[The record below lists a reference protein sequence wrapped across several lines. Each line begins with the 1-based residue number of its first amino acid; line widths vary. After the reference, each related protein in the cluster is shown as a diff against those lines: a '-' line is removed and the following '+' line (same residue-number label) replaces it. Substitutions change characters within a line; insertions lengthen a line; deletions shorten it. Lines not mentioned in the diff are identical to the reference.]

1 MNLKDLISMINI
13 NFRQISFKKIMPLLE
28 EKYFVVDILK
38 EYDYKESNELKE
50 LKELKDYID
59 LELGNGNQ
67 LITEEKMLYFY
78 NKV

>member
-13 NFRQISFKKIMPLLE
+13 TFRQINFKKIMPLLDE
-28 EKYFVVDILK
+28 DYIEVDILE
-38 EYDYKESNELKE
+38 EYEFKQSEESI
-50 LKELKDYID
+50 DYID
-59 LELGNGNQ
+59 LELGNGKQ

>member
-1 MNLKDLISMINI
+1 MNLKDLLSMVNI
-13 NFRQISFKKIMPLLE
+13 TFRQISFKKIMPLIE
-28 EKYFVVDILK
+28 EEYIVVDIFE
-38 EYDYKESNELKE
+38 EYDYKESIDYYKE
-50 LKELKDYID
+50 SIDYID

>member
-13 NFRQISFKKIMPLLE
+13 NFRQISFKKIIPLLDE
-28 EKYFVVDILK
+28 EYIVVDILK
-38 EYDYKESNELKE
+38 EYDYKESNQSKE
-50 LKELKDYID
+50 SIDYID
-59 LELGNGNQ
+59 LELGNGKQ

>member
-28 EKYFVVDILK
+28 EEYIVVDILEEEK
-38 EYDYKESNELKE
+38 YQEEE
-50 LKELKDYID
+50 YID
-59 LELGNGNQ
+59 LELGNGKE

>member
-13 NFRQISFKKIMPLLE
+13 NFRSNNFKKIMPLIE
-28 EKYFVVDILK
+28 EEYIVVDILK
-38 EYDYKESNELKE
+38 EYDYKESNQSKE
-50 LKELKDYID
+50 SIDYID
-59 LELGNGNQ
+59 LELGNGKQ

>member
-13 NFRQISFKKIMPLLE
+13 TFRQISFKKIMPLLDE
-28 EKYFVVDILK
+28 DYIEVDILE
-38 EYDYKESNELKE
+38 EYDYKESKE
-50 LKELKDYID
+50 SIDYID
-59 LELGNGNQ
+59 LELGNGKQ